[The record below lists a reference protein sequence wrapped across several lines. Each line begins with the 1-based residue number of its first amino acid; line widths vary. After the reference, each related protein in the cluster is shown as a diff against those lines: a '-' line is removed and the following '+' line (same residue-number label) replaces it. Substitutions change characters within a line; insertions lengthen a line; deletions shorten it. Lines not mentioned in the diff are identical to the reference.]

1 MPTSR
6 YAVYEPPQPG
16 LPWLAVRFFGSEL
29 YVVPADTREVAERAV
44 AAQREV
50 YSALGSDR
58 PKVEALKIVKSNA
71 EH

>member
-1 MPTSR
+1 
-6 YAVYEPPQPG
+6 
-16 LPWLAVRFFGSEL
+16 LAVRFFGSEL